1 MIRHPEASQDGGPL
15 QNNELSRSEIEAGRK
30 LFAGE
35 WQFVAGAGSVQSLP
49 PSRGL
54 EIAFAG
60 RSNVGKSSLLN
71 ALTGR
76 RALARVSKTPGR
88 TQQINFFTGGGDLVI
103 ADLPGYG
110 FASAPREKINRWTGL
125 VRDYLSGRANLARV
139 FVLIDSRHGLKP
151 QDREV
156 LVFLDRAAVS
166 YAIVLT
172 KIDTIQAENVESC
185 VAETEAAIKKQPAA
199 FPTVFP
205 VSSLEATGIAELRG
219 AIARL
224 LTERGAGV

>member
-1 MIRHPEASQDGGPL
+1 VDE
-15 QNNELSRSEIEAGRK
+15 NELTASEIDAGRR

-35 WQFVAGAGSVQSLP
+35 WRFLTAAASVQSLP
-49 PSRGL
+49 PAAGI

-88 TQQINFFTGGGDLVI
+88 TQQINFFGGGALVI

-110 FASAPREKINRWTGL
+110 FASAPRAEINRWTKL
-125 VRDYLSGRANLARV
+125 VRDYLSRRANLARV
-139 FVLIDSRHGLKP
+139 FVLIDSRHGLKS
-151 QDREV
+151 QDDDV
-156 LVFLDRAAVS
+156 LGLLDRAAVS
-166 YAIVLT
+166 YAVVLT
-172 KIDTIQAENVESC
+172 KIDLVGAECQSRI
-185 VAETEAAIKKQPAA
+185 AEMETAIRARPAA
-199 FPTVFP
+199 FPTVLA
-205 VSSLEATGIAELRG
+205 VSARAEEGIAALRG

-224 LTERGAGV
+224 IVERGGRL

>member
-1 MIRHPEASQDGGPL
+1 VE
-15 QNNELSRSEIEAGRK
+15 NNKLTHSEIEAGRK

-49 PSRGL
+49 PSRGI

-88 TQQINFFTGGGDLVI
+88 TQQINFFIGGRDLVI

-110 FASAPREKINRWTGL
+110 FASAPRKKIDHWTGL

-139 FVLIDSRHGLKP
+139 FVLIDSRHGVKP
-151 QDREV
+151 QDIEV
-156 LVFLDRAAVS
+156 FGFLDRAAVS

-172 KIDTIQAENVESC
+172 KIDAIKAEDIEPRI
-185 VAETEAAIKKQPAA
+185 AETETALKKRPAA
-199 FPTVFP
+199 FPIVFP
-205 VSSLEATGIAELRG
+205 VSSLETIGIAELRG
-219 AIARL
+219 AIVRL
-224 LTERGAGV
+224 LNERGAGA

>member
-1 MIRHPEASQDGGPL
+1 MVQTVK
-15 QNNELSRSEIEAGRK
+15 NNGLTRSEIEAGRK

-49 PSRGL
+49 PTRGI

-88 TQQINFFTGGGDLVI
+88 TQQINFFTGGDDLVI

-110 FASAPREKINRWTGL
+110 FASAPRQKINQWTGL
-125 VRDYLSGRANLARV
+125 VRVYLGGRANLARV

-151 QDREV
+151 LDLEV
-156 LVFLDRAAVS
+156 LELLDRTAVS

-172 KIDTIQAENVESC
+172 KIDTIQAQNIESC
-185 VAETEAAIKKQPAA
+185 VAETEAAIKRRPAA

-205 VSSLEATGIAELRG
+205 VSSLNTTGIAELRG

-224 LTERGAGV
+224 LTERGAGA

>member
-1 MIRHPEASQDGGPL
+1 MDRGLLE
-15 QNNELSRSEIEAGRK
+15 NNELTRREIETGRK

-49 PSRGL
+49 PSRGI

-76 RALARVSKTPGR
+76 RALARVSRTPGR
-88 TQQINFFTGGGDLVI
+88 TQQINFFTGGGDLVV

-110 FASAPREKINRWTGL
+110 FASAPREKIESWTGL

-156 LVFLDRAAVS
+156 LDFLDRAAVS
-166 YAIVLT
+166 YAILLT
-172 KIDTIQAENVESC
+172 KIDTIEAKNTDAC
-185 VAETEAAIKKQPAA
+185 VIETEAAIKKRPAA
-199 FPTVFP
+199 FPAVFP
-205 VSSLEATGIAELRG
+205 VSSFEATGIAELRG

-224 LTERGAGV
+224 LAERGASA